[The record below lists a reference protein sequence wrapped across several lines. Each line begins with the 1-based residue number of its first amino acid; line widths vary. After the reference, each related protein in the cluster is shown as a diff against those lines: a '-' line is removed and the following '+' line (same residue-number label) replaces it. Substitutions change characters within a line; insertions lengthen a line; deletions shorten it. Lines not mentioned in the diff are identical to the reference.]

1 MLQEEQ
7 NRVNAIIKG
16 TEWMQQGYQ
25 GQKHYIWFGG
35 GIEVKK
41 DFMKQAQV
49 R

>member
-25 GQKHYIWFGG
+25 GQKHHIWYGG
-35 GIEVKK
+35 GIEVRK
-41 DFMKQAQV
+41 DCMKQAQI